1 MTKLKLL
8 ESLLQEVSDKIGST
22 RSHCGPIQAMS
33 TNSGGPGSNVQH
45 ISSRN
50 ESWAAVLG
58 RSRVSVPRKNE
69 LEVVLEKNFKG
80 SFSVSDIECA
90 KFLFKI
96 GIYMKSWAE
105 IEGVQICPNG
115 RGVIFITLK
124 ENVNIDRFCCY
135 DVIEV
140 SSSGIRSVLVKPAGK
155 RDVTVNLKG
164 LHPNTSDTL
173 VIEYLEKFGKLISNR
188 VIHNTYTEGP
198 LKGLKNGDRCYRMEV
213 KPDIYLGS

>member
-1 MTKLKLL
+1 
-8 ESLLQEVSDKIGST
+8 
-22 RSHCGPIQAMS
+22 
-33 TNSGGPGSNVQH
+33 
-45 ISSRN
+45 
-50 ESWAAVLG
+50 
-58 RSRVSVPRKNE
+58 
-69 LEVVLEKNFKG
+69 
-80 SFSVSDIECA
+80 
-90 KFLFKI
+90 
-96 GIYMKSWAE
+96 MKYGAE